1 MNQYNVHIDYDGQ
14 VKSEFVIQA
23 PTKQQAKRLAVRHKR
38 FLGISGKTIVTL
50 IK

>member
-1 MNQYNVHIDYDGQ
+1 MKQYNVHIDYNGEI
-14 VKSEFVIQA
+14 KSDFVIKA

-38 FLGISGKTIVTL
+38 FLGVSGKTIVTL